1 MYSGTIGAALE
12 GALQGVKSIALSQY
26 YGPRNLNLKN
36 PFEASEM
43 HGVQIINDILN
54 SKSPVSEGY
63 KIFYNVNFPP
73 TTAEDVCGVRY
84 VKQGL
89 RPNSF
94 FSTKTHKSP
103 SGRDF
108 LFVEGGNQHADL
120 SENTDAKVNMD
131 GYISVTPMK
140 ADFTDYDTLNHLNKT
155 HDR

>member
-1 MYSGTIGAALE
+1 M
-12 GALQGVKSIALSQY
+12 
-26 YGPRNLNLKN
+26 
-36 PFEASEM
+36 
-43 HGVQIINDILN
+43 
-54 SKSPVSEGY
+54 GY
-63 KIFYNVNFPP
+63 KLFYNVNFPP
-73 TTAEDVCGVRY
+73 TNAQDVCGVRY

-120 SENTDAKVNMD
+120 PKDTDAKVNMD
-131 GYISVTPMK
+131 GYISITPMK
-140 ADFTDYDTLNHLNKT
+140 ADLTDYDTLNYLNKT